1 MFAYFATLQAMKK
14 VILNVKDKSQLQK
27 LFDAIKKFDFV
38 EIWYAPKTAT
48 ASKSH
53 DIFESAGMWRD
64 REINVQALRK
74 EAWKRNQ

>member
-1 MFAYFATLQAMKK
+1 MEK

-27 LFDAIKKFDFV
+27 IFDAIKQFDFV
-38 EIWYAPKTAT
+38 EVSSAPKKAT

-53 DIFESAGMWRD
+53 NIFRSAGMWRD

-74 EAWKRNQ
+74 EAWKRNH